1 MIKKVLLI
9 LFALSVLSTYSN
21 AMCMSQLDGDKKG
34 ASIDIEYLGKYKI
47 TGYDICISCCGKTD
61 GITASGEKAIVG
73 ITCAMNN
80 IPFGTVLY
88 IKGIGFRIVQDRG
101 GMKNGVIDVLCN
113 DHPECYSITG
123 TYEVY
128 IINNPEDFHIK
139 TLEQK
144 GGEN

>member
-1 MIKKVLLI
+1 MLL
-9 LFALSVLSTYSN
+9 LVLSVITTYSN
-21 AMCMSQLDGDKKG
+21 ALYVARLDGEKVG
-34 ASIDIEYLGKYKI
+34 AKVDIEYLGTYKI

-101 GMKNGVIDVLCN
+101 GMKSGVIDVLCN
-113 DHPECYSITG
+113 NHPECYAITG
-123 TYEVY
+123 KYEVY
-128 IINNPEDFHIK
+128 IINNADEMNIK
-139 TLEQK
+139 TLMQK
-144 GGEN
+144 GGDN